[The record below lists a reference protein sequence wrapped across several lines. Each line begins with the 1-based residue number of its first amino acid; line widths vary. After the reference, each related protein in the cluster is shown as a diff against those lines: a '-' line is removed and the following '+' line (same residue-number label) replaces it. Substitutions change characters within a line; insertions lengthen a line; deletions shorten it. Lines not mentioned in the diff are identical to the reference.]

1 MWTDIVE
8 QYQRREAWVSQYA
21 DELALVET
29 RRQDVVEAEVA
40 LCAAGSGSSAVV
52 PAAFHSRR
60 FSSHVASPS
69 APQAMWY
76 GVSPCGTGVRCRQ
89 QRSH

>member
-8 QYQRREAWVSQYA
+8 QYQRREGWVSQYA

-40 LCAAGSGSSAVV
+40 LCAAGS
-52 PAAFHSRR
+52 
-60 FSSHVASPS
+60 
-69 APQAMWY
+69 AM
-76 GVSPCGTGVRCRQ
+76 VL
-89 QRSH
+89 